1 MLTGYRWL
9 AAKLKPL
16 QRLLQWLALLLF
28 ALFIYLLLFAP
39 AGRSQLWQF
48 PVLSALI
55 SCLCLLLI
63 TLCFA
68 TDPLSIRP
76 SGLWPGIKYRLHIL
90 GLKLLAVVVSLVSL
104 VAIYLGLRAVLS
116 IIANSFF

>member
-16 QRLLQWLALLLF
+16 QRLLQWLAVVF
-28 ALFIYLLLFAP
+28 IALFIYLLLFAP
-39 AGRSQLWQF
+39 AQRSQVWQL

-55 SCLCLLLI
+55 ACLCLLLI

-68 TDPLSIRP
+68 AEPLSVRP
-76 SGLWPGIKYRLHIL
+76 PGFWPGIKYRLHIL

-104 VAIYLGLRAVLS
+104 AAIYLGLRAVLS